1 MKKILTNYRYY
12 ILAALAVITV
22 LCLMAVPNDNLPN
35 IAYAYCLVSSKIL
48 CLVFGWFTAKLTHY
62 WEGRGSIPEYTD
74 ACKNF

>member
-12 ILAALAVITV
+12 ILAVLAVITV
-22 LCLMAVPNDNLPN
+22 LCLIAVPNDNLPN

-62 WEGRGSIPEYTD
+62 WERRGSIPEYTD